1 MEENTKA
8 KGTPKEPEI
17 ELHDEEHSYDGIV
30 ELDHPPPRWIMAI
43 FYLTIGFSIIY
54 AAYFFWL
61 DVGPTQDERYAQR
74 SELHDA
80 KYQIQSES
88 EAVFAALTSEAD
100 LAEGKQIYTDMAC
113 MACHGIQL
121 EGNAIGPNLVDEYWI
136 SGCSFE
142 DVFNIIKNGNVSK
155 GMTAFKMQLSDARI
169 QKVASYVVSLQ
180 GTNPPNA
187 KAAQGDKCE

>member
-1 MEENTKA
+1 
-8 KGTPKEPEI
+8 
-17 ELHDEEHSYDGIV
+17 
-30 ELDHPPPRWIMAI
+30 
-43 FYLTIGFSIIY
+43 
-54 AAYFFWL
+54 
-61 DVGPTQDERYAQR
+61 
-74 SELHDA
+74 
-80 KYQIQSES
+80 
-88 EAVFAALTSEAD
+88 
-100 LAEGKQIYTDMAC
+100 MAC

-169 QKVASYVVSLQ
+169 QKVASYVLSLQ